1 MNGFWGADAEALRT
15 MGAFCARRAEL
26 LDELEGRLSAVIETV
41 EWVGEDAE
49 RFRADWSGSVRPGL
63 QDRGLELRQQARR
76 LAQHAEEQEAASSPD
91 SFGGPWSN
99 PGEFLADMARRAQG
113 MLRDLLGGGA
123 LGGEGG
129 PAGRFADMLREAL
142 ATPEGR
148 AALLGAFLGSLL
160 GGLLADLV
168 LRGLALGMLLEELLA
183 GLGAGGGLG
192 NLIGEEG
199 RLGEGSGGGAGGGA
213 DGAAGGGAGAGAG
226 AGVEGAGGSGGS
238 WSGAGESASGG
249 AGGGSGGGS
258 DGGSSSGGGS
268 GGGGAEGAGG
278 SGGAEAGAAGTGSE
292 APAQGGAMGLQGL
305 VDGPAQSAG
314 SLPAGRLEAPGAEE
328 HGTLFERLVAMIGE
342 MLGGATGGDAPSP
355 RGASAIGEGI
365 GWG

>member
-15 MGAFCARRAEL
+15 MGAVCARRAEL
-26 LDELEGRLSAVIETV
+26 LDELEGRLSAVIDTV

-49 RFRADWSGSVRPGL
+49 RFRADWSGNVRPGL

-91 SFGGPWSN
+91 SFGGPWSS
-99 PGEFLADMARRAQG
+99 PGEFLADMARMTQG
-113 MLRDLLGGGA
+113 MLRDLLGGGS
-123 LGGEGG
+123 G

-199 RLGEGSGGGAGGGA
+199 RLGEGLE
-213 DGAAGGGAGAGAG
+213 GGGAGAGAG
-226 AGVEGAGGSGGS
+226 AESGSESADGSGAGSESAGGSGES
-238 WSGAGESASGG
+238 SSGAGESASGG
-249 AGGGSGGGS
+249 AGGESGGGS
-258 DGGSSSGGGS
+258 GGGSSSGGGS
-268 GGGGAEGAGG
+268 GGGGGEGSGG
-278 SGGAEAGAAGTGSE
+278 SGGAEAGAAETGSE

-305 VDGPAQSAG
+305 VDGPAQTAG
-314 SLPAGRLEAPGAEE
+314 ALPAGRLEAPGPEE
-328 HGTLFERLVAMIGE
+328 PGTLFERLVAMIGE
-342 MLGGATGGDAPSP
+342 MLGGASGGGDAPSP
-355 RGASAIGEGI
+355 RGASAIGDGI

>member
-15 MGAFCARRAEL
+15 MGAVCARRAEL
-26 LDELEGRLSAVIETV
+26 LDELEGRLSAVIDTV

-91 SFGGPWSN
+91 SFGGPWSS
-99 PGEFLADMARRAQG
+99 PGEFLADMARMAQG
-113 MLRDLLGGGA
+113 MLPDLLGGGS
-123 LGGEGG
+123 G
-129 PAGRFADMLREAL
+129 PAGRFAEMLREAL

-199 RLGEGSGGGAGGGA
+199 RLGEGSGGE
-213 DGAAGGGAGAGAG
+213 AGGGAGAESGSESAGDSGAG
-226 AGVEGAGGSGGS
+226 SESTGGSGGAS
-238 WSGAGESASGG
+238 SGAGESASGG
-249 AGGGSGGGS
+249 AEGES
-258 DGGSSSGGGS
+258 
-268 GGGGAEGAGG
+268 GGGAEGAGG
-278 SGGAEAGAAGTGSE
+278 AEASGGGAGESAGESVAAG
-292 APAQGGAMGLQGL
+292 GALGLQGL
-305 VDGPAQSAG
+305 VDGPAQTAG
-314 SLPAGRLEAPGAEE
+314 ALPAGRLDAPGAEE
-328 HGTLFERLVAMIGE
+328 PGTLFERLVAMIGE
-342 MLGGATGGDAPSP
+342 MLGGASGGDAPSP
-355 RGASAIGEGI
+355 RGASAIGDGI

>member
-15 MGAFCARRAEL
+15 MGAVCARRAEL
-26 LDELEGRLSAVIETV
+26 LDELEGRLSAVIDTV

-76 LAQHAEEQEAASSPD
+76 LAQHAEEQEVASSPD
-91 SFGGPWSN
+91 SFGGPWSS
-99 PGEFLADMARRAQG
+99 PGEFLADMARMAQG
-113 MLRDLLGGGA
+113 MLPDLLGGGS
-123 LGGEGG
+123 G
-129 PAGRFADMLREAL
+129 PAGRFADLLREAL

-199 RLGEGSGGGAGGGA
+199 RLGEGSRGGE
-213 DGAAGGGAGAGAG
+213 AGGGAGAESGSG
-226 AGVEGAGGSGGS
+226 TGSESAGGSDGPS
-238 WSGAGESASGG
+238 SGAGESASGG
-249 AGGGSGGGS
+249 AEGES
-258 DGGSSSGGGS
+258 
-268 GGGGAEGAGG
+268 GGGAEGAGG
-278 SGGAEAGAAGTGSE
+278 AEASGGGAGESAGESVAA
-292 APAQGGAMGLQGL
+292 GGAMGLQGL

-328 HGTLFERLVAMIGE
+328 PGTLFERLVAMIGE
-342 MLGGATGGDAPSP
+342 MLGGGTGGGASSP

>member
-15 MGAFCARRAEL
+15 MGAVCARRAEL
-26 LDELEGRLSAVIETV
+26 LDELEGRLSAVIDTV

-49 RFRADWSGSVRPGL
+49 RFRADWAGSVRPAL

-91 SFGGPWSN
+91 SFGGPWSS
-99 PGEFLADMARRAQG
+99 PGEFLADMARMAQG

-123 LGGEGG
+123 LGGEDG

-142 ATPEGR
+142 ATAEGR

-199 RLGEGSGGGAGGGA
+199 RLGEGAGGGS
-213 DGAAGGGAGAGAG
+213 AGAESGS
-226 AGVEGAGGSGGS
+226 EGAGGSGAGS
-238 WSGAGESASGG
+238 ESAGGSGESSSGAGESASGG
-249 AGGGSGGGS
+249 AGGESGGGS
-258 DGGSSSGGGS
+258 GGGSSSGGGS
-268 GGGGAEGAGG
+268 GGGGAEG
-278 SGGAEAGAAGTGSE
+278 SGGAEAGAAETGSE

-314 SLPAGRLEAPGAEE
+314 SLPAGRLEAPGPEE
-328 HGTLFERLVAMIGE
+328 PGTLFERLVAMIGE
-342 MLGGATGGDAPSP
+342 MLGGASGSGDAPSP

>member
-1 MNGFWGADAEALRT
+1 AEALRT
-15 MGAFCARRAEL
+15 MGAVCARRAEL
-26 LDELEGRLSAVIETV
+26 LDELEGRLSAVIDTV

-91 SFGGPWSN
+91 SFGGPWSS
-99 PGEFLADMARRAQG
+99 PGEFLADMARMAQG
-113 MLRDLLGGGA
+113 MLRDLLGGGS
-123 LGGEGG
+123 G

-168 LRGLALGMLLEELLA
+168 LRGLALGMLPEELLARLGARRGPGTRVGGEGLLGA

-199 RLGEGSGGGAGGGA
+199 RLGEGSGGGE
-213 DGAAGGGAGAGAG
+213 AGGGAGAESGSESAGDSGAG
-226 AGVEGAGGSGGS
+226 SESTGGSGGAS
-238 WSGAGESASGG
+238 SGAGESASGG
-249 AGGGSGGGS
+249 AEGESGGGA
-258 DGGSSSGGGS
+258 
-268 GGGGAEGAGG
+268 GGGGAE
-278 SGGAEAGAAGTGSE
+278 
-292 APAQGGAMGLQGL
+292 
-305 VDGPAQSAG
+305 
-314 SLPAGRLEAPGAEE
+314 
-328 HGTLFERLVAMIGE
+328 
-342 MLGGATGGDAPSP
+342 
-355 RGASAIGEGI
+355 
-365 GWG
+365 

>member
-99 PGEFLADMARRAQG
+99 PGEFLADMARMAQG

-199 RLGEGSGGGAGGGA
+199 RLGEGPGGGE
-213 DGAAGGGAGAGAG
+213 AGGGAGAESGSG
-226 AGVEGAGGSGGS
+226 TGSESAGGSDGS
-238 WSGAGESASGG
+238 SSGAGESASGG
-249 AGGGSGGGS
+249 AEGESGGGS

-268 GGGGAEGAGG
+268 GGGGAAEGAG
-278 SGGAEAGAAGTGSE
+278 EGAA
-292 APAQGGAMGLQGL
+292 AGGAMGVQGL

-342 MLGGATGGDAPSP
+342 ILGGATGGDAPSP
-355 RGASAIGEGI
+355 SGASAIGEGI

>member
-15 MGAFCARRAEL
+15 MGAVCARRAEL
-26 LDELEGRLSAVIETV
+26 LDELEGRLSAVIDTV

-91 SFGGPWSN
+91 SFGGPWSS
-99 PGEFLADMARRAQG
+99 PGEFLADMARMAQG
-113 MLRDLLGGGA
+113 MLPDL

-199 RLGEGSGGGAGGGA
+199 RLGEGAGGGAGGGA
-213 DGAAGGGAGAGAG
+213 GAPAESGSGASS
-226 AGVEGAGGSGGS
+226 ESAGGSGGS
-238 WSGAGESASGG
+238 SSGAGESASGG
-249 AGGGSGGGS
+249 AGGESGGDSG
-258 DGGSSSGGGS
+258 GGSSSGGGS

-278 SGGAEAGAAGTGSE
+278 SGGAEAGAAETGSE

-314 SLPAGRLEAPGAEE
+314 SLPAGRLEAPGPEE
-328 HGTLFERLVAMIGE
+328 PGTLFERLVAMIGE
-342 MLGGATGGDAPSP
+342 MLGDASGSGDAPSP
-355 RGASAIGEGI
+355 RGASAIGDGI

>member
-15 MGAFCARRAEL
+15 MGAVCARRAEL
-26 LDELEGRLSAVIETV
+26 LDELEGRLSAVIDTV

-91 SFGGPWSN
+91 SFGGPWSS
-99 PGEFLADMARRAQG
+99 PGEFLADMARMAQG

-123 LGGEGG
+123 LGGEDG

-199 RLGEGSGGGAGGGA
+199 RLGEGAGGGS
-213 DGAAGGGAGAGAG
+213 AGAESGS
-226 AGVEGAGGSGGS
+226 EGAGGSGAGS
-238 WSGAGESASGG
+238 ESAGGSGESSSGAGESASGG
-249 AGGGSGGGS
+249 AGGESGGGS
-258 DGGSSSGGGS
+258 GGGSSSGGGS
-268 GGGGAEGAGG
+268 GGGGAEG
-278 SGGAEAGAAGTGSE
+278 SGGAEAGAAETGSE

-314 SLPAGRLEAPGAEE
+314 SLPAGRLEAPGPEE
-328 HGTLFERLVAMIGE
+328 PGTLFERLVAMIGE
-342 MLGGATGGDAPSP
+342 MLGGASGSGDAPSP

>member
-15 MGAFCARRAEL
+15 MGAVCARRAEL
-26 LDELEGRLSAVIETV
+26 LDELEGRLSAVIDTV

-91 SFGGPWSN
+91 SFGGPWSS
-99 PGEFLADMARRAQG
+99 PGEFLADTARMAQG

-129 PAGRFADMLREAL
+129 PAGRFAEMLREAL
-142 ATPEGR
+142 ATDEGR

-199 RLGEGSGGGAGGGA
+199 RLGEGPGGGE
-213 DGAAGGGAGAGAG
+213 AGGGAGAESGSG
-226 AGVEGAGGSGGS
+226 TGSESAGGSDGS
-238 WSGAGESASGG
+238 SSGAGQPTSGG
-249 AGGGSGGGS
+249 AGGESGGGS
-258 DGGSSSGGGS
+258 EGGSSSGGGS
-268 GGGGAEGAGG
+268 GGGGAEGTGG
-278 SGGAEAGAAGTGSE
+278 SDGAEAGAAGTGSE

>member
-15 MGAFCARRAEL
+15 MGAVCARRAEL
-26 LDELEGRLSAVIETV
+26 LDELEGRLSAVIDTV

-91 SFGGPWSN
+91 SFGGPWSS
-99 PGEFLADMARRAQG
+99 PGEFLADMSRRAQG
-113 MLRDLLGGGA
+113 ILRDLLGGGS
-123 LGGEGG
+123 GR
-129 PAGRFADMLREAL
+129 AGRFAEMLREAL
-142 ATPEGR
+142 ATDEGR

-199 RLGEGSGGGAGGGA
+199 RLGEGSGGGE
-213 DGAAGGGAGAGAG
+213 AGGGAGAESGSG
-226 AGVEGAGGSGGS
+226 TGSESAGGSDGS
-238 WSGAGESASGG
+238 SSGAGQPTSGG
-249 AGGGSGGGS
+249 AGGESGGGS

-278 SGGAEAGAAGTGSE
+278 SDGAEAGAAGTGSE
-292 APAQGGAMGLQGL
+292 APAQGGAMGLQGFA
-305 VDGPAQSAG
+305 DGPAQSAG

-328 HGTLFERLVAMIGE
+328 PGTLFERLVAMIGE
-342 MLGGATGGDAPSP
+342 TLGGATGGDAPSP

-365 GWG
+365 GWA

>member
-15 MGAFCARRAEL
+15 MGAVCARRAEL
-26 LDELEGRLSAVIETV
+26 LDELEGRLSAVIDTV

-76 LAQHAEEQEAASSPD
+76 LAQHAEEQEVASSPD
-91 SFGGPWSN
+91 SFGGPWSS
-99 PGEFLADMARRAQG
+99 PGEFLADMARMAQG
-113 MLRDLLGGGA
+113 MLPDLLGGGS
-123 LGGEGG
+123 G
-129 PAGRFADMLREAL
+129 PAGRFADLLREAL

-199 RLGEGSGGGAGGGA
+199 RLGEGSRGGE
-213 DGAAGGGAGAGAG
+213 AGGGAGAESGSG
-226 AGVEGAGGSGGS
+226 TGSESAGGSDGPS
-238 WSGAGESASGG
+238 SGAGESASGG
-249 AGGGSGGGS
+249 AGGESGGGA
-258 DGGSSSGGGS
+258 GGVSSSGGGS

-278 SGGAEAGAAGTGSE
+278 AEASGGGAGESAGESVAA
-292 APAQGGAMGLQGL
+292 GGAMGLQGL

-328 HGTLFERLVAMIGE
+328 PGTLFERLVAMIGE
-342 MLGGATGGDAPSP
+342 MLGGASGGDAPSP

>member
-99 PGEFLADMARRAQG
+99 PGEFLADMARMAQG

-168 LRGLALGMLLEELLA
+168 LRGLVLGMLLEELLA

-199 RLGEGSGGGAGGGA
+199 RLGEGSGGGE
-213 DGAAGGGAGAGAG
+213 AGGGAGAESGSG
-226 AGVEGAGGSGGS
+226 TGSESAGGSDGS
-238 WSGAGESASGG
+238 SSGAGEPGSGG
-249 AGGGSGGGS
+249 AGGESSGGSGGGS

-268 GGGGAEGAGG
+268 GDGGAAETGG

-314 SLPAGRLEAPGAEE
+314 SLPAGRLEGPGAEE

-342 MLGGATGGDAPSP
+342 MLGGASGGDAPSP

>member
-15 MGAFCARRAEL
+15 MGAVCARRAEL
-26 LDELEGRLSAVIETV
+26 LDELEGRLTAVIDTV

-91 SFGGPWSN
+91 SFGGPWAS
-99 PGEFLADMARRAQG
+99 PGEFLADMTRMAQG

-123 LGGEGG
+123 LGGEDG
-129 PAGRFADMLREAL
+129 PAGRFAEMLREAL

-199 RLGEGSGGGAGGGA
+199 RSTSGGAGG
-213 DGAAGGGAGAGAG
+213 
-226 AGVEGAGGSGGS
+226 
-238 WSGAGESASGG
+238 ES
-249 AGGGSGGGS
+249 GGGSGGGS

-268 GGGGAEGAGG
+268 GGSGGGGAEGAGG
-278 SGGAEAGAAGTGSE
+278 SGGVEAGAAGTGSE

-328 HGTLFERLVAMIGE
+328 PGTLFERLVAMIGE
-342 MLGGATGGDAPSP
+342 MLGGATGGATGGDAPSP

-365 GWG
+365 GWV

>member
-99 PGEFLADMARRAQG
+99 PGEFLADMARMAQG

-213 DGAAGGGAGAGAG
+213 DGAAGGGAGAGSGAG
-226 AGVEGAGGSGGS
+226 AEGAGGSGGS
-238 WSGAGESASGG
+238 AGSESGGG
-249 AGGGSGGGS
+249 AGSESGGNSGGG
-258 DGGSSSGGGS
+258 GGSSSGGGS
-268 GGGGAEGAGG
+268 GGGGAAEGAG
-278 SGGAEAGAAGTGSE
+278 EGAA
-292 APAQGGAMGLQGL
+292 AGGAMGVQGL

>member
-15 MGAFCARRAEL
+15 MGAVCARRAEL
-26 LDELEGRLSAVIETV
+26 LDELEGRLSAVIDTV

-91 SFGGPWSN
+91 SFGGPWSS
-99 PGEFLADMARRAQG
+99 PGEFLADVARMAQG
-113 MLRDLLGGGA
+113 MLPDLLGGGS
-123 LGGEGG
+123 G
-129 PAGRFADMLREAL
+129 PAGRFAEMLREAL

-199 RLGEGSGGGAGGGA
+199 RLGEGSGS
-213 DGAAGGGAGAGAG
+213 
-226 AGVEGAGGSGGS
+226 ESAGGSGAGS
-238 WSGAGESASGG
+238 ESTGGSGEASSGAGESASGG
-249 AGGGSGGGS
+249 AGGE
-258 DGGSSSGGGS
+258 SGGGS
-268 GGGGAEGAGG
+268 GGGGAEGV
-278 SGGAEAGAAGTGSE
+278 GGAEASGGGAGESAGESV
-292 APAQGGAMGLQGL
+292 AAGGAMGLQGL
-305 VDGPAQSAG
+305 VDGPAQTAG
-314 SLPAGRLEAPGAEE
+314 ALPAGRLEAPGAEE
-328 HGTLFERLVAMIGE
+328 PGTLFERLVAMIGE
-342 MLGGATGGDAPSP
+342 MLGGGTGGGASSP
-355 RGASAIGEGI
+355 RGTSAIGEGI
-365 GWG
+365 GWD

>member
-15 MGAFCARRAEL
+15 MGAVCARRAEL

-91 SFGGPWSN
+91 SSGGPWSS
-99 PGEFLADMARRAQG
+99 PGEFLADMARMAQG
-113 MLRDLLGGGA
+113 MLRDLLGGGS
-123 LGGEGG
+123 G

-168 LRGLALGMLLEELLA
+168 LRGLALGMLLEELLDA
-183 GLGAGGGLG
+183 GALDAWLVP
-192 NLIGEEG
+192 ISMKHG
-199 RLGEGSGGGAGGGA
+199 RPAVTIHALVREGSEGPAAALLMDRTGTLGVRMHRVERIIRTREFTEVEVRGQRIAVKIA
-213 DGAAGGGAGAGAG
+213 RDQDGAVVRREPEFRDVAAAARVLGISERTMLDLAKEA
-226 AGVEGAGGSGGS
+226 
-238 WSGAGESASGG
+238 ASGL
-249 AGGGSGGGS
+249 STS
-258 DGGSSSGGGS
+258 
-268 GGGGAEGAGG
+268 
-278 SGGAEAGAAGTGSE
+278 
-292 APAQGGAMGLQGL
+292 
-305 VDGPAQSAG
+305 
-314 SLPAGRLEAPGAEE
+314 
-328 HGTLFERLVAMIGE
+328 
-342 MLGGATGGDAPSP
+342 
-355 RGASAIGEGI
+355 
-365 GWG
+365 

>member
-99 PGEFLADMARRAQG
+99 PGEFLADMARMAQG
-113 MLRDLLGGGA
+113 MLRDL

-129 PAGRFADMLREAL
+129 PAGRFADLLREAL
-142 ATPEGR
+142 ATPAGR

-199 RLGEGSGGGAGGGA
+199 RLGEGSGGGE
-213 DGAAGGGAGAGAG
+213 AGGGAGAESGSG
-226 AGVEGAGGSGGS
+226 TGSESAGGSDGS
-238 WSGAGESASGG
+238 SSGAGEPGSGG
-249 AGGGSGGGS
+249 AGGESSGGSGGGS

-268 GGGGAEGAGG
+268 GDGGAAETGG

-305 VDGPAQSAG
+305 VDGPAQTAG

-342 MLGGATGGDAPSP
+342 MLGGASGGDAPSP
-355 RGASAIGEGI
+355 RGASAIGAGI

>member
-63 QDRGLELRQQARR
+63 QDHGLELRQQARR

-99 PGEFLADMARRAQG
+99 PGEFLADMARMAQG

-199 RLGEGSGGGAGGGA
+199 RLGEGPGGGAGGGA
-213 DGAAGGGAGAGAG
+213 DGAAGGGAGAGSGAG
-226 AGVEGAGGSGGS
+226 AEGAGGSGGS
-238 WSGAGESASGG
+238 AGSESGGG
-249 AGGGSGGGS
+249 AGSESGGNSGGG
-258 DGGSSSGGGS
+258 GGSSSGGGS
-268 GGGGAEGAGG
+268 GGGGAAEGAG
-278 SGGAEAGAAGTGSE
+278 EGAA
-292 APAQGGAMGLQGL
+292 AGGAMGVQGL

-342 MLGGATGGDAPSP
+342 KLGGASGGDAPSP

>member
-15 MGAFCARRAEL
+15 MGAVCARRAEL
-26 LDELEGRLSAVIETV
+26 LDELEGRLSAVIDTV

-91 SFGGPWSN
+91 SFGGPWSS
-99 PGEFLADMARRAQG
+99 PGEFLADMARMAQG
-113 MLRDLLGGGA
+113 MLPDLLGGGS
-123 LGGEGG
+123 G

-199 RLGEGSGGGAGGGA
+199 RLGEGSRGGE
-213 DGAAGGGAGAGAG
+213 AGGGAGAESGSG
-226 AGVEGAGGSGGS
+226 TGSESAGGSDVPS
-238 WSGAGESASGG
+238 SGAGESASGG
-249 AGGGSGGGS
+249 AEGESGGGAG
-258 DGGSSSGGGS
+258 GGSSSGGGS

-278 SGGAEAGAAGTGSE
+278 AEASGGGAGESAGESVAAG
-292 APAQGGAMGLQGL
+292 GALGLQGL
-305 VDGPAQSAG
+305 VDGPAQTAG
-314 SLPAGRLEAPGAEE
+314 ALPAGRLDAPGAEE
-328 HGTLFERLVAMIGE
+328 PGTLFERLVAMIGE
-342 MLGGATGGDAPSP
+342 MLGGASGGDAPSP

>member
-15 MGAFCARRAEL
+15 MGAVCARRGEL
-26 LDELEGRLSAVIETV
+26 LDELEGRLSAVIDTV

-49 RFRADWSGSVRPGL
+49 RFRADWAGSVRPAL

-91 SFGGPWSN
+91 SFGGPWSS
-99 PGEFLADMARRAQG
+99 PGEFLADMARMAQG

-123 LGGEGG
+123 LGGEDG

-199 RLGEGSGGGAGGGA
+199 RLGEGA
-213 DGAAGGGAGAGAG
+213 DGGSAGAESGS
-226 AGVEGAGGSGGS
+226 EGAGGSGAGS
-238 WSGAGESASGG
+238 ESAGGSGESSSGAGESASGG
-249 AGGGSGGGS
+249 AGGESGGGS
-258 DGGSSSGGGS
+258 GGGSSSGGGS
-268 GGGGAEGAGG
+268 GGGGAEG
-278 SGGAEAGAAGTGSE
+278 SGGAEAGAAETGSE

-314 SLPAGRLEAPGAEE
+314 SLPAGRLEAPGPEE
-328 HGTLFERLVAMIGE
+328 PGTLFERLVAMIGE
-342 MLGGATGGDAPSP
+342 MLGGASGSGDAPSP

>member
-148 AALLGAFLGSLL
+148 AALLGAFLGNLL

-199 RLGEGSGGGAGGGA
+199 RLGEGPGGGAGGGA
-213 DGAAGGGAGAGAG
+213 SADSG

-238 WSGAGESASGG
+238 AGSESGGG
-249 AGGGSGGGS
+249 AGSESGGSSGGG
-258 DGGSSSGGGS
+258 GGSSSGGGS
-268 GGGGAEGAGG
+268 GGGGAAEGAGG
-278 SGGAEAGAAGTGSE
+278 AEASGGGAAEGAGE
-292 APAQGGAMGLQGL
+292 GAAAGGAMGVQGL

-342 MLGGATGGDAPSP
+342 KLGGASGGDAPSP

>member
-99 PGEFLADMARRAQG
+99 PGEFLADMARMAQG

-199 RLGEGSGGGAGGGA
+199 RLGEGSGGGE
-213 DGAAGGGAGAGAG
+213 AGGGAG
-226 AGVEGAGGSGGS
+226 VESGSGTGSESAGGSDGS
-238 WSGAGESASGG
+238 SSGAGEPASGG
-249 AGGGSGGGS
+249 AGGDSGGGS

-278 SGGAEAGAAGTGSE
+278 SGGAAAGAAGTGSE

>member
-15 MGAFCARRAEL
+15 MGAVCARRAEL
-26 LDELEGRLSAVIETV
+26 LDELEGRLSAVIDTV

-76 LAQHAEEQEAASSPD
+76 LAQHAEEQEVASSPD
-91 SFGGPWSN
+91 SFGGPWSS
-99 PGEFLADMARRAQG
+99 PGEFLADMARMAQG
-113 MLRDLLGGGA
+113 MLPDLLGGGS
-123 LGGEGG
+123 G
-129 PAGRFADMLREAL
+129 PAGRFADLLREAL

-199 RLGEGSGGGAGGGA
+199 RLGEGSRGGE
-213 DGAAGGGAGAGAG
+213 AGGGAGAESGSESAGDSGAG
-226 AGVEGAGGSGGS
+226 SESTGGSGGAS
-238 WSGAGESASGG
+238 SGAGESASGG
-249 AGGGSGGGS
+249 AGGESGGGAG
-258 DGGSSSGGGS
+258 GGSSSGGGS

-278 SGGAEAGAAGTGSE
+278 AEASGGGAGESAGESVAAG
-292 APAQGGAMGLQGL
+292 GALGLQGL

-328 HGTLFERLVAMIGE
+328 PGTLFERLVAMIGE
-342 MLGGATGGDAPSP
+342 MLGGASGGDAPSP

>member
-15 MGAFCARRAEL
+15 MGAVCARRAEL
-26 LDELEGRLSAVIETV
+26 LDELEGRLSAVIDTV

-91 SFGGPWSN
+91 SFGGPWSS
-99 PGEFLADMARRAQG
+99 PGEFLADMARMAQG
-113 MLRDLLGGGA
+113 MLRDLLGGGS
-123 LGGEGG
+123 G
-129 PAGRFADMLREAL
+129 PAGRFADLLREAL

-199 RLGEGSGGGAGGGA
+199 RLGEGSGGGE
-213 DGAAGGGAGAGAG
+213 AGGGAGAESGSESAGSSGAG
-226 AGVEGAGGSGGS
+226 SESAGGSGGAS
-238 WSGAGESASGG
+238 SGAGEPASGG
-249 AGGGSGGGS
+249 SGGEPGGGSG
-258 DGGSSSGGGS
+258 GGSSSGGGS

-278 SGGAEAGAAGTGSE
+278 SGGAEAGAAETGSE

-314 SLPAGRLEAPGAEE
+314 SLPAGRLDAPGAEE
-328 HGTLFERLVAMIGE
+328 PGTLFERLVAMIGE
-342 MLGGATGGDAPSP
+342 MLGGASGGDAPSP
-355 RGASAIGEGI
+355 RDASAIGDGI

>member
-15 MGAFCARRAEL
+15 MGMVCARRAEL
-26 LDELEGRLSAVIETV
+26 LDELEGRLSAVIDTV

-91 SFGGPWSN
+91 SFGGPWSS
-99 PGEFLADMARRAQG
+99 PGEFLADMARMAQG
-113 MLRDLLGGGA
+113 MLPDLLGGGS
-123 LGGEGG
+123 G
-129 PAGRFADMLREAL
+129 PAGRFADLLREAL

-199 RLGEGSGGGAGGGA
+199 RLGEGSGGGE
-213 DGAAGGGAGAGAG
+213 AGGGAGAESGSG
-226 AGVEGAGGSGGS
+226 TGSESAGGSDGS
-238 WSGAGESASGG
+238 SSGAGQPTSGG
-249 AGGGSGGGS
+249 AGGESGGGS

-268 GGGGAEGAGG
+268 GGGGAEGTGG

-305 VDGPAQSAG
+305 VDGPAQTAG
-314 SLPAGRLEAPGAEE
+314 ALPAGRLEAPGAEE
-328 HGTLFERLVAMIGE
+328 PGTLFERLVAMIGE
-342 MLGGATGGDAPSP
+342 MLGGGTGGGASSP

-365 GWG
+365 GWD

>member
-15 MGAFCARRAEL
+15 MGAVCARRAEL
-26 LDELEGRLSAVIETV
+26 LDELEGRLSAVIDTV
-41 EWVGEDAE
+41 EWMGEDAE
-49 RFRADWSGSVRPGL
+49 RFRADWAGSVRPGL

-91 SFGGPWSN
+91 SFGGPWSS
-99 PGEFLADMARRAQG
+99 PGEFLADMARMAQG

-123 LGGEGG
+123 LGGEDG

-199 RLGEGSGGGAGGGA
+199 RLGEGAGGGS
-213 DGAAGGGAGAGAG
+213 AGAESGS
-226 AGVEGAGGSGGS
+226 EGAGGSGAGS
-238 WSGAGESASGG
+238 ESAGGSGESSSGAGESASGG
-249 AGGGSGGGS
+249 AGGESGGGS
-258 DGGSSSGGGS
+258 GGGSSSGGGS
-268 GGGGAEGAGG
+268 GGGRAEG
-278 SGGAEAGAAGTGSE
+278 SGGAEAGAAETGSE
-292 APAQGGAMGLQGL
+292 APAQGGAVGLQGL

-314 SLPAGRLEAPGAEE
+314 SLPAGRLEAPGPEE
-328 HGTLFERLVAMIGE
+328 PGTLFERLVAMIGE
-342 MLGGATGGDAPSP
+342 MLGGASGSGDAPSP

>member
-15 MGAFCARRAEL
+15 MGAFCARRGEL

-91 SFGGPWSN
+91 SFGGSWSN
-99 PGEFLADMARRAQG
+99 PGEFLADMARMAQG
-113 MLRDLLGGGA
+113 MLRDLLGDGA

-168 LRGLALGMLLEELLA
+168 LRGLVLGMLLEELLA

-199 RLGEGSGGGAGGGA
+199 RLGEGPGGGAGGGA
-213 DGAAGGGAGAGAG
+213 DGAAGGGAGAGSGAG
-226 AGVEGAGGSGGS
+226 AEGAGGSGGS
-238 WSGAGESASGG
+238 AGSESGGG
-249 AGGGSGGGS
+249 AGSESGGNSGGG
-258 DGGSSSGGGS
+258 GGSSSGGGS
-268 GGGGAEGAGG
+268 GGGGAAEGAG
-278 SGGAEAGAAGTGSE
+278 EGAA
-292 APAQGGAMGLQGL
+292 AGGAMGVQGL

-342 MLGGATGGDAPSP
+342 KLGGASGGDAPSP